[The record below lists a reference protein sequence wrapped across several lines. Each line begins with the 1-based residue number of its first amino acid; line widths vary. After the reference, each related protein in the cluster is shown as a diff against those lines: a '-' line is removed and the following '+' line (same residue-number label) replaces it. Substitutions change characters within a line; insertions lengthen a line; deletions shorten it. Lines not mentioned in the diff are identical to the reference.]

1 MQNTGI
7 TLYNLLLPA
16 ALFIL
21 KQLGKVQSKAR
32 LFFALRHTV
41 FPELE
46 NATSA
51 IPPGKFRIW
60 IHASSVG
67 EFEQARPVISTIK
80 ASRPD
85 LAVFVSFLSDSG
97 YNARKDYPDAD
108 IVFYLPADTP
118 DNAEKTAS
126 LLHADLFMLMRYD
139 FWPNHLLAAKRHGA
153 TMVLAAAVLRPGSA
167 YFNPLLKGFYRTL
180 FNLFDRIFTVSESNT
195 RAFREQFGCLQAQTA
210 GEPRIDQVI
219 LRSKN
224 TERVAR
230 LKPLFMNRTVLVAG
244 SVWEKD
250 EETILE
256 AMRTLHNPP
265 SLILVPHKV
274 GTETIERLEK
284 RLQKKNLGF
293 MRVSALDERF
303 DAGKQVLII
312 DQTGYLLELYSV
324 ASIAFVG
331 GGFGINVHNT
341 LEPAVYSIPVI
352 FGPRYHNSPE
362 AETLLET
369 GGASTVQTPDELRRI
384 LDRLINREGERE
396 KQGKA
401 AGEFIRKGAGATAMI
416 SGLIENAIDAKV
428 AYRISSDT
436 TSPAK

>member
-1 MQNTGI
+1 MDKIVCNTSFIEVATMQESNDMEEEVLPVAKKNPHRQATIIIKTKAHSTCSFLAYSPRGQCDCKGTHYFCQKRKVFHHLIRLFFCTLRSQDGRGTTVRMKAPKKGTTAPMQNTGI

-293 MRVSALDERF
+293 MRVSALMN
-303 DAGKQVLII
+303 ALM
-312 DQTGYLLELYSV
+312 
-324 ASIAFVG
+324 
-331 GGFGINVHNT
+331 
-341 LEPAVYSIPVI
+341 
-352 FGPRYHNSPE
+352 PE
-362 AETLLET
+362 
-369 GGASTVQTPDELRRI
+369 SRC
-384 LDRLINREGERE
+384 
-396 KQGKA
+396 
-401 AGEFIRKGAGATAMI
+401 
-416 SGLIENAIDAKV
+416 
-428 AYRISSDT
+428 SS
-436 TSPAK
+436 